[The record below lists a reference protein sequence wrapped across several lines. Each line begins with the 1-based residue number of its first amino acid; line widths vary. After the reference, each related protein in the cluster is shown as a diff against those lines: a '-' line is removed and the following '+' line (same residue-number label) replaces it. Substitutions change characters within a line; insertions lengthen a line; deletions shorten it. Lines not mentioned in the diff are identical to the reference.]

1 MAIVKGPFQITGSVS
16 GLSFYTRRD
25 SDKVI
30 MRTKGGANADKI
42 KKLPQYEGFRNQQ
55 KEWSGCTKLV
65 SAIRMALGGLHRA
78 ADYNITAT
86 LNGVANK
93 MQKAHSEGEKGMRPV
108 LLSSYTHWIAGF
120 NFNRRQVFNSVLGVS
135 LQSGID
141 RDALKGTVS
150 FPYINTAT
158 DLQNLRSLPYFR
170 LIIALG
176 TVSDMAYDANSSDY
190 RSLVPEIHGASFVTE
205 SAWFPAVGVVQPF
218 ELTVEM
224 PERLKAHLQS
234 AVSVLLTVAV
244 EFGSV
249 GYDGQPAA
257 VKYAAS
263 GKILAVG

>member
-93 MQKAHSEGEKGMRPV
+93 MQKADSEGEKGMRPV
-108 LLSSYTHWIAGF
+108 LLSSYIHWIAGF
-120 NFNRRQVFNSVLGVS
+120 NFNRKQVFNSVLGVS

-141 RDALKGTVS
+141 RDTLKGTVS

-158 DLQNLRSLPYFR
+158 DLQNPRSLAYFR
-170 LIIALG
+170 LVVALG
-176 TVSDMAYDANSSDY
+176 AVSDMAFDAQQRDY
-190 RSLVPEIHGASFVTE
+190 SPVVPEVHGASFVAE
-205 SAWFPAVGVVQPF
+205 SAWFPAVGVVEAF
-218 ELTVEM
+218 SLAVEM
-224 PERLKAHLQS
+224 PENLKAHMQV
-234 AVSVLLTVAV
+234 AVSLLLSVAV

-263 GKILAVG
+263 GKILAVR

>member
-93 MQKAHSEGEKGMRPV
+93 MQKADNEGEKGMRPV

-135 LQSGID
+135 LQSGIN

-158 DLQNLRSLPYFR
+158 DLQNPRSLAYFR
-170 LIIALG
+170 LVVALG
-176 TVSDMAYDANSSDY
+176 AVSDMAFDAQQRDY
-190 RSLVPEIHGASFVTE
+190 SPVVPEVHGASFVAE
-205 SAWFPAVGVVQPF
+205 SAWFPAVGVVEAF
-218 ELTVEM
+218 SL
-224 PERLKAHLQS
+224 
-234 AVSVLLTVAV
+234 AV
-244 EFGSV
+244 EIPIRITSFCF
-249 GYDGQPAA
+249 
-257 VKYAAS
+257 
-263 GKILAVG
+263 